1 MDFFLLK
8 GTPDFSYHGFQ
19 IVSVPLL
26 SQNLHEMV
34 TFVQIIRENGG
45 LQRLIAFIMDT
56 SPPEEDDKKG
66 KKPVE
71 KGASRTGKKG
81 KGEDSE

>member
-1 MDFFLLK
+1 MLRLFI
-8 GTPDFSYHGFQ
+8 TC
-19 IVSVPLL
+19 
-26 SQNLHEMV
+26 
-34 TFVQIIRENGG
+34 VQIIRENGG

-56 SPPEEDDKKG
+56 SPPEEEDKKG

-81 KGEDSE
+81 KGEDGE

>member
-1 MDFFLLK
+1 MKPVLRSLL
-8 GTPDFSYHGFQ
+8 TY
-19 IVSVPLL
+19 
-26 SQNLHEMV
+26 
-34 TFVQIIRENGG
+34 VQIIRENGG

-81 KGEDSE
+81 KGDDGEFDNGYFGLHPIYYG